1 MTGLILEQ
9 LYKIKRHPSKNDR
22 LKVRGHQN

>member
-1 MTGLILEQ
+1 VKIHAFGTECLI
-9 LYKIKRHPSKNDR
+9 DCAG

>member
-1 MTGLILEQ
+1 MIQHMSFYLSSQ
-9 LYKIKRHPSKNDR
+9 LL

>member
-1 MTGLILEQ
+1 MAMLTF
-9 LYKIKRHPSKNDR
+9 H